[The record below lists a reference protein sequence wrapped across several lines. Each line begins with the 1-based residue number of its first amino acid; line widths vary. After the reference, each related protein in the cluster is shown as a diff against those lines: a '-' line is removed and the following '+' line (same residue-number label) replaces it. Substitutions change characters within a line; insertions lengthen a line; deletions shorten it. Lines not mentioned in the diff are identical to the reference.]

1 MNTTTRATDGDDLVL
16 LAITAA
22 WLVLEAAATLLLL
35 SLALLLTLAG
45 WRPSQAPLSRPA
57 APVALPVV
65 ITPALPPAAA
75 SPLEALNV
83 RELRQRARAAGLAQL
98 ARSGRRSQLLEALAV

>member
-1 MNTTTRATDGDDLVL
+1 MNDTTRATGDDLVL
-16 LAITAA
+16 LAITAG
-22 WLVLEAAATLLLL
+22 WLTLEAAATLLIALV
-35 SLALLLTLAG
+35 ALLLTLAG

-57 APVALPVV
+57 APAALPVV

-75 SPLEALNV
+75 SPLETLNV